1 MFTFL
6 ESSRRHF
13 PSSLSESNLSDLE
26 KLEMNKLTNKNEN
39 HTALYN
45 ETKPRDFNELEQV
58 YNTIS
63 YEQSLN
69 AQILA
74 LPSFESL
81 LNTNIDYEV
90 EVKNLENYLTR
101 FKWTLKFRSNP
112 KHNDLEQI
120 IHQLRKFNNKN
131 YTILFLGCY
140 LECDNC
146 KFILDLN
153 ELLIRLKSMFEIFLN
168 KLTSNSENQN
178 ENNLELN
185 MFVNKASFSLIYF
198 VISNKHQCNNTSDT
212 NKNDRLL
219 TIIKQYIK
227 SLKLDMNN
235 FIEKNLPTLL
245 KNFES
250 NLEQNESSNNSNLH
264 EVDVDQAQS
273 YKTQETSFSQAN
285 NKAGLDSKSLSSD
298 IKSDLLNNNNNNL
311 ILKAIN
317 KRKLQLSCPLCSSR
331 VLNMS
336 DHLLKK
342 HAIKERNLR
351 KSLMDKVKHTY
362 LTKGLD
368 NQQINSANLNT
379 VFSAMSKENKQSVEK
394 STSNNSIKLKQKLK
408 INPDQPRKLI
418 KCPKCDVENKYFVN
432 ISDHLIKIHHLVTR
446 DMRKPILRKIKQ
458 QPLLYTIPNDQVDP
472 VKVES
477 NSPNDDDDDD
487 AESPSN
493 NDQSANN
500 LGMSETDGISLSF
513 DNQNQTQSLNKNM
526 FEKINKRKQKKTKKI
541 LKIKTSETLYNETQD
556 PNAKFYL
563 YESFREDDIKTELDY
578 NSGALNQI
586 LNNNEREVNLNYDPN
601 DIYPQLDSIIIDK
614 KYSDL
619 ADNEIELIAE
629 QISNDSIE
637 FVRNTNN
644 RGSNSEDINP
654 ANSSDKETTRINE
667 TRPNKRKSIS
677 LMPRKFQ
684 EQKFFTQSPSTSSS
698 SNQSYNNLNNF
709 TKRLKSKQSNNSYE
723 SSTSLSSLSS
733 TMSASSSPLDLTI
746 QIDKQANAGSLNPI
760 GLNNY
765 ADELNVAKIME
776 NFNQQQ
782 QQPKDDIDASFEI
795 EFNLNVSN
803 DMGDQQ
809 SLEQN
814 IIDDI
819 QKNKNEMADDLSEN
833 NDKIYNQNA
842 YCYNRYSKQDNSNA
856 NSSDKIAAIENSLKP
871 STSYSSDLISPS
883 NNYDLNQ
890 DEYYPNY
897 YSSNITNE
905 HSNSNKSSY
914 ANSNGVEA
922 SLWSRISSLE
932 AKLAD
937 TINVFNFV
945 GENLIKQ
952 IKSLNGQ
959 LESTKNEI
967 KSLRNDIIT
976 SMSYMSS
983 SQSSNSSSSNNLQ
996 DTDNQNS
1003 SSASF
1008 RYNQYNEN
1016 IFNLNIS

>member
-1 MFTFL
+1 M
-6 ESSRRHF
+6 
-13 PSSLSESNLSDLE
+13 
-26 KLEMNKLTNKNEN
+26 
-39 HTALYN
+39 
-45 ETKPRDFNELEQV
+45 
-58 YNTIS
+58 
-63 YEQSLN
+63 
-69 AQILA
+69 
-74 LPSFESL
+74 
-81 LNTNIDYEV
+81 
-90 EVKNLENYLTR
+90 
-101 FKWTLKFRSNP
+101 
-112 KHNDLEQI
+112 
-120 IHQLRKFNNKN
+120 
-131 YTILFLGCY
+131 
-140 LECDNC
+140 
-146 KFILDLN
+146 
-153 ELLIRLKSMFEIFLN
+153 
-168 KLTSNSENQN
+168 
-178 ENNLELN
+178 NNL
-185 MFVNKASFSLIYF
+185 
-198 VISNKHQCNNTSDT
+198 
-212 NKNDRLL
+212 
-219 TIIKQYIK
+219 
-227 SLKLDMNN
+227 
-235 FIEKNLPTLL
+235 IEKNLPTLL

-250 NLEQNESSNNSNLH
+250 NLEQNESSNNSNLR
-264 EVDVDQAQS
+264 EVDVDQAPQS
-273 YKTQETSFSQAN
+273 YKTQETSFSKTN
-285 NKAGLDSKSLSSD
+285 NKAGLDSKSLSGD

-368 NQQINSANLNT
+368 NQQISSANLNT
-379 VFSAMSKENKQSVEK
+379 VFSAMSKESKQNEK
-394 STSNNSIKLKQKLK
+394 TTNNNSIKLKPKLK

-458 QPLLYTIPNDQVDP
+458 HPLLYTIPNDQVDP

-477 NSPNDDDDDD
+477 KSNSPDDDD

-493 NDQSANN
+493 NDESANN

-513 DNQNQTQSLNKNM
+513 DNQNQTQALNKNI

-541 LKIKTSETLYNETQD
+541 LKIKTNEASYNETQD
-556 PNAKFYL
+556 ASAKFYL
-563 YESFREDDIKTELDY
+563 DESFREDDIKTELDY
-578 NSGALNQI
+578 NAGSLSQI
-586 LNNNEREVNLNYDPN
+586 LNSNEREVNLNYDPN

-637 FVRNTNN
+637 FVRNSNN
-644 RGSNSEDINP
+644 RSSNTEDINP

-698 SNQSYNNLNNF
+698 SNQSYNNF

-733 TMSASSSPLDLTI
+733 TMSGSSSPLDLTI

-765 ADELNVAKIME
+765 ADELSVAKIME

-782 QQPKDDIDASFEI
+782 QQPKEDIDASFEI
-795 EFNLNVSN
+795 EFNLNVNN

-819 QKNKNEMADDLSEN
+819 QKNKNEIADDLSEN
-833 NDKIYNQNA
+833 NDKIYSQNV

-856 NSSDKIAAIENSLKP
+856 NSSEKIAAIENSLKP
-871 STSYSSDLISPS
+871 STSYSSDLISPP

-890 DEYYPNY
+890 DEYYPSY
-897 YSSNITNE
+897 YSSNMTND
-905 HSNSNKSSY
+905 HSHSNKSSY
-914 ANSNGVEA
+914 SNSNGIEA
-922 SLWSRISSLE
+922 SLWNRISSLE
-932 AKLAD
+932 TKLAD

-952 IKSLNGQ
+952 IKGLNGQ

-983 SQSSNSSSSNNLQ
+983 SQSSNSSNSNNLQ
-996 DTDNQNS
+996 DTDNQNA